1 MKVKL
6 VAHLPGLSEIS
17 NSLERHS
24 RCLLLLGEGVANL
37 PRSGV
42 EKGGGGGGGCAN
54 ANAHFRDGASRAKLH
69 CLGRVCAERS
79 EIVRIFNEARAK
91 RVKRVKRIKWNSVS
105 LVLDVAFMPVAIS
118 RTSSRVCSSSSRL
131 ARFARSPST
140 NSKLPQIDFAA
151 LQCTWQCC
159 PPFLRPSSPPS
170 SANSA
175 G

>member
-91 RVKRVKRIKWNSVS
+91 RVKRVKRIKWNGVS
-105 LVLDVAFMPVAIS
+105 LVLDVAFMPA
-118 RTSSRVCSSSSRL
+118 CSHFAHFIASML
-131 ARFARSPST
+131 VFLKARSLRSLT
-140 NSKLPQIDFAA
+140 FLD
-151 LQCTWQCC
+151 CC
-159 PPFLRPSSPPS
+159 KFGGGVRRHNPARLRTV
-170 SANSA
+170 NR
-175 G
+175 